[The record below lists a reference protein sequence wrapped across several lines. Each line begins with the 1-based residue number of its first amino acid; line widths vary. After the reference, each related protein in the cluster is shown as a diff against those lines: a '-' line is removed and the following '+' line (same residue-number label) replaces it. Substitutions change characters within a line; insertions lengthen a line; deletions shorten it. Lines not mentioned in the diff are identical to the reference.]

1 MEDIIKISFENNQK
15 KINNRGLDEMLKDF
29 SSDEKEYIFI
39 TNIFKKVNSQNDIIN
54 ELKLIKSKTTPTS
67 LLLILKTLG
76 KISISDAQPILD
88 KILYE

>member
-1 MEDIIKISFENNQK
+1 MEDIIKISIQNNQK
-15 KINNRGLDEMLKDF
+15 TINNKGLDEMLKDF

-39 TNIFKKVNSQNDIIN
+39 TNIFKKVNNQNDIIN

-76 KISISDAQPILD
+76 KNSISEAQPILD
-88 KILYE
+88 KILHG

>member
-1 MEDIIKISFENNQK
+1 MEDIIKISIKNDQK
-15 KINNRGLDEMLKDF
+15 TINNRRLDEMLEDF

-39 TNIFKKVNSQNDIIN
+39 TNIFKKVNNQNDIIN

-76 KISISDAQPILD
+76 KISISEAQPILD
-88 KILYE
+88 KILKG

>member
-1 MEDIIKISFENNQK
+1 MEDIIKISIENSQK

-39 TNIFKKVNSQNDIIN
+39 TNIFKKVNNQNDIIN

-88 KILYE
+88 KILHE

>member
-1 MEDIIKISFENNQK
+1 MEDIIKISIEKNQK

-39 TNIFKKVNSQNDIIN
+39 TNIFKKVKNQNDIIN
-54 ELKLIKSKTTPTS
+54 ELKLIKSQTTPTS
-67 LLLILKTLG
+67 LLLVLKTLG

-88 KILYE
+88 EILRG